1 VIRFEAP
8 VHDLKTLLPR
18 VVFDSMG
25 TRGASATRCINKL
38 FRAIRPLEV
47 PASLTEA
54 ARQDLTNGPLVRR
67 ALVEMAGVGAPS
79 LDATSFR
86 FEIKR
91 DERGLH
97 VESDVDFA
105 KFRGIGEFEKFDV
118 GHLIASFGAARMQ
131 AHAAA
136 TFGGEIATDPT
147 TSIVLRATVSDL
159 TRRRSASAS
168 GIADFEELVLDQ
180 AGAIRDAINSGRRS
194 FDEFEGLLERAARFR
209 GWLKN
214 QPHDKKLV
222 KAYFD
227 EVTRDSWVAS
237 EPGKAAR
244 WFFLNAIG
252 MTASLLTGSDVSGT
266 ILAGA
271 LSMADTFWLENFAKG
286 WRPDQFV
293 NGALKGFAEAD

>member
-1 VIRFEAP
+1 
-8 VHDLKTLLPR
+8 
-18 VVFDSMG
+18 MG

-38 FRAIRPLEV
+38 FRATRPLED

-67 ALVEMAGVGAPS
+67 ALAEIAAVSAPE

-86 FEIKR
+86 FDIKR

-97 VESDVDFA
+97 VESNVDFSM
-105 KFRGIGEFEKFDV
+105 FRGVGEIARFDE
-118 GHLIASFGAARMQ
+118 GHLIAFFGTARMQ

-136 TFGGEIATDPT
+136 AFGGEIATDPT

-159 TRRRSASAS
+159 ARRRSANAA

-194 FDEFEGLLERAARFR
+194 FEEFEGLLERAERFR
-209 GWLKN
+209 SWLKN

-227 EVTRDSWVAS
+227 EVTKDSWVAS
-237 EPGKAAR
+237 EPARAAR
-244 WFFLNAIG
+244 WFILNAVG
-252 MTASLLTGSDVSGT
+252 MTASLLTGSDVSGA
-266 ILAGA
+266 IVSAG
-271 LSMADTFWLENFAKG
+271 LSMADAFWLDNFAKG

-293 NGALKGFAEAD
+293 NGALKGFAEAG

>member
-1 VIRFEAP
+1 
-8 VHDLKTLLPR
+8 
-18 VVFDSMG
+18 M
-25 TRGASATRCINKL
+25 
-38 FRAIRPLEV
+38 
-47 PASLTEA
+47 
-54 ARQDLTNGPLVRR
+54 
-67 ALVEMAGVGAPS
+67 
-79 LDATSFR
+79 
-86 FEIKR
+86 
-91 DERGLH
+91 
-97 VESDVDFA
+97 
-105 KFRGIGEFEKFDV
+105 
-118 GHLIASFGAARMQ
+118 
-131 AHAAA
+131 
-136 TFGGEIATDPT
+136 
-147 TSIVLRATVSDL
+147 
-159 TRRRSASAS
+159 
-168 GIADFEELVLDQ
+168 LDQ